1 MSRHCQ
7 TNGYKNANIT
17 SPWMKMYGTHLN
29 HSTLAPTVGGSENVS
44 GGGQTHL
51 DMEND
56 IYAAESKTR
65 DSSSGLILVLPRI
78 SFPTS
83 LSS

>member
-1 MSRHCQ
+1 M
-7 TNGYKNANIT
+7 I
-17 SPWMKMYGTHLN
+17 MYGTHLN
-29 HSTLAPTVGGSENVS
+29 HSTFAPEVGGSEKVS
-44 GGGQTHL
+44 GGGRTHL

-56 IYAAESKTR
+56 IYAAESKMSDNSR
-65 DSSSGLILVLPRI
+65 GLILVLPRK

>member
-1 MSRHCQ
+1 
-7 TNGYKNANIT
+7 
-17 SPWMKMYGTHLN
+17 MYGTHLN
-29 HSTLAPTVGGSENVS
+29 HSTFAPEVGGSENVS

-56 IYAAESKTR
+56 IYAAESKMR
-65 DSSSGLILVLPRI
+65 DNSSGLILVLPHN